1 MILAFA
7 HPGLVVPNLEKAIEF
22 YSKMFGF
29 KVLSYENWS
38 DNEAYD
44 QAIGV
49 KNSAANGV
57 LLSGHN
63 CHLEIFEYSSP
74 EQTISTPD
82 NFLSHETGIRH
93 IAFYVDDPQ
102 KELERMISLGGSALG
117 SLPEGGGA
125 VYGRDPFGNIIEL
138 AKVPSPEEN
147 PENLPGVSRLDNYE
161 G

>member
-7 HPGLVVPNLEKAIEF
+7 HPGLVVPDLEKAIDF

-29 KVLSYENWS
+29 KVLSYENWEDS
-38 DNEAYD
+38 KAYD

-49 KNSAANGV
+49 KNSAAKGA

-63 CHLEIFEYSSP
+63 CHIEIFQYTSP
-74 EQTISTPD
+74 GQTIDPPEK
-82 NFLSHETGIRH
+82 FFAHEMGIRH

-102 KELERMISLGGSALG
+102 KELDRMVALGGSAMG

-125 VYGRDPFGNIIEL
+125 VYARDPFGNIIEL
-138 AKVPSPEEN
+138 AKIPSEDEN
-147 PENLPGVSRLDNYE
+147 PERLPGVSRLDDFE
-161 G
+161 D